1 MFEWN
6 FLITIGFISIILG
19 TFIVVFWTIA
29 QSLQKYVPGKEET
42 FSPGSKRELIESIRS
57 GAVVMIG
64 PIPIVFGSDKKY
76 AMIAMILAI
85 ALMLLAIIFGKS
97 LLHI

>member
-6 FLITIGFISIILG
+6 FLITIGFISVILG
-19 TFIVVFWTIA
+19 TFIVVIWTIA
-29 QSLQKYVPGKEET
+29 QSLQKCVPWEEET
-42 FSPGSKRELIESIRS
+42 FSPASKRELKESIKG

-85 ALMLLAIIFGKS
+85 ALMLLAIIFVIS
-97 LLHI
+97 L

>member
-1 MFEWN
+1 MLEWN
-6 FLITIGFISIILG
+6 FLITIGFISVILG

-29 QSLQKYVPGKEET
+29 QSLQKCVPGEEET
-42 FSPGSKRELIESIRS
+42 FSPAQKESKESIRGS
-57 GAVVMIG
+57 AVVMIG

-85 ALMLLAIIFGKS
+85 ALMLLAIIFVIS
-97 LLHI
+97 I

>member
-1 MFEWN
+1 MIEWN
-6 FLITIGFISIILG
+6 FLITIGFISVILG

-29 QSLQKYVPGKEET
+29 QSLQKCVPGEEET
-42 FSPGSKRELIESIRS
+42 FSPGSKRELKESIRG

-85 ALMLLAIIFGKS
+85 ALMLLAIIFVIS
-97 LLHI
+97 L